1 LLKFNTFPG
10 KIHFEHSNSQLCGQV
25 TVPREI
31 NRFVFE
37 FLSSFSASFVTLRY
51 MSSSSMSTRSK
62 TAFRAELCLQADR
75 YEEMVKYIKELI
87 TDPQELSSDER
98 NLFLIA
104 FKHILSPKQNAW
116 RTFVGLDNPED
127 ANEEELELIREQKKT
142 VENEIEGLCNDVLT
156 MVDDIM
162 LPSSQSAEGKVFF
175 NKMKGDYLRY
185 VLLSFA
191 SFFLPLT
198 HSHASVCS
206 VSLFL
211 DSFRT
216 FVPSFSSG
224 ISLKFKIVILA
235 EKSLKQKH
243 WNHILLL
250 LPLL

>member
-1 LLKFNTFPG
+1 
-10 KIHFEHSNSQLCGQV
+10 
-25 TVPREI
+25 
-31 NRFVFE
+31 
-37 FLSSFSASFVTLRY
+37 
-51 MSSSSMSTRSK
+51 MSTRSK

-87 TDPQELSSDER
+87 TDPQEFSSDER

-185 VLLSFA
+185 VLLSLLLSLYVNSLARF
-191 SFFLPLT
+191 
-198 HSHASVCS
+198 CYS

-211 DSFRT
+211 GSFPT
-216 FVPSFSSG
+216 FVPPFSSG
-224 ISLKFKIVILA
+224 ISLKFKIVTLA